1 MTTTAKPRYSLR
13 FPSNNS
19 LEWADCAFLRAPAMT
34 EAQPA
39 AASTGSTIE
48 SVLQEQRLFAPPA
61 ALSASAAIP
70 SMEAYRA
77 LAAKAEADPDRFWG
91 DLAREQLHWFEPF
104 HTVLD
109 WTNPPFAK
117 WFEGGTT
124 NLAYNCLDRHL
135 EGPRADKTALIWEGE
150 PGDQRTFTY
159 RQLHAEVCK
168 AANALKALGIGK
180 GDLVALYMPMVP
192 EAAIAM
198 LACARIGAPHSV
210 VFGGFSA
217 DALRDRL
224 IDGQAKAVIT
234 ADGGFR
240 KDKAVALKPAVDEA
254 LGAQGGAPSV
264 EHVLVVQ
271 RIASACA
278 MTTGR
283 DHWWHELVQ
292 DQAQTCPAEPM
303 ASEDRLFVLY
313 TSGSTGKPKGVVHT
327 TAGYN
332 LWAHLTFQWIFDI
345 REDDIH
351 WCTADVG
358 WITGH
363 SYIVYGPLSNGATT
377 VMYEG
382 APRPSKPG
390 AFWEVI
396 EKHKVTLFY
405 TAPTAIR
412 AFMKGGREVP
422 EQYAMDSLRILGT
435 VGEPINPE
443 AWMWYRDVIGHGRC
457 PIVDT
462 WWQTETGGVMISP
475 LPAATPTKPGSATLP
490 LPGIVADIVDHDGNS
505 QPADQGGYLAVRRPW
520 PGMMRTVHG
529 DPERFRKSYW
539 EEIRPADGSYLY
551 FAGDGARRDADGYF
565 WVMGRVDDVI
575 NVSGHRLGT
584 MEIESALVSHPAV
597 AEAAVVGRPDDL
609 KGEGIVAFV
618 TLEAGRLGDDP
629 LIAELRSHVGREI
642 GPIAR
647 PDVITFTDALPK
659 TRSGK
664 IMRRILRSLAAGQEV
679 SGDTSTL
686 EDRSVLD
693 ALRM

>member
-13 FPSNNS
+13 FPSDNS

-61 ALSASAAIP
+61 ALAASAAIP

-109 WTNPPFAK
+109 WSNPPFAK

-180 GDLVALYMPMVP
+180 GNLVALYMPMVP

-254 LGAQGGAPSV
+254 LGAQGGSPSV

-278 MTTGR
+278 MTPGR

-377 VMYEG
+377 LMYEG

-396 EKHKVTLFY
+396 EKHKVSLFY

-422 EQYAMDSLRILGT
+422 DQYAMDSLRILGT

-505 QPADQGGYLAVRRPW
+505 QPADQGGYLAIRRPW